1 MDASRATELTQE
13 LQDTDFLS
21 ELGYQVD
28 EDMEIEDVREDVETR
43 VREYEVIYYASAMEL
58 LSENDPSL
66 SASLGYA
73 SEMGFE
79 VENLSSEIL
88 ATLFMQGSMMDELSE
103 INFD

>member
-28 EDMEIEDVREDVETR
+28 EDMEIEDVREDIETR
-43 VREYEVIYYASAMEL
+43 IREHEVIYYASAMEL

-66 SASLGYA
+66 SASLAYA
-73 SEMGFE
+73 DEMGFE
-79 VENLSSEIL
+79 VSSLSSEIL
-88 ATLFMQGSMMDELSE
+88 ATLYMQGSMMDELSE
-103 INFD
+103 IDFD